1 MGHAEKTMSDH
12 YNKIKEDRK
21 TRREWAERCGI
32 GFDLPQRAHVVPIS
46 GSEGGD
52 EKVA

>member
-1 MGHAEKTMSDH
+1 MTEH
-12 YNKIKEDRK
+12 YDKIKEDRK

-32 GFDLPQRAHVVPIS
+32 GFDLPQCAHVVPIS
-46 GSEGGD
+46 GSEGAD